1 MIVGIPKEVKVRES
15 RVGLP
20 PAGVSLLRKHGHQV
34 YVEKSAGEGAGISD
48 QSYLDSGAEAL
59 ETADE
64 VWDKSQLIVKVKEP
78 IEQEFHRIKEEH
90 LLFTYLHLAAVPTL
104 TKVLLDKGCASV
116 AYETIQ
122 LADNSLP
129 LLKPMSEIA
138 GRVSAQ
144 VGAQMLQKHVGGKGL
159 LLGGVPG
166 VARGNVC
173 VLGAGVAGM
182 NAAQIAVGLGARVTI
197 LDLDP
202 LKLEQAER
210 VFGNSVET
218 LYSTPETIERTV
230 KNADLLISCV
240 LLTGKRAP
248 MLVSED
254 LVKAMEPGSAIVD
267 VSIDQ
272 GGAVAT
278 IKPTTHDEPIYQKF
292 GVNHYGVTNIPGDV
306 PRTST
311 WALASVT
318 TPYLLK
324 LANKGL
330 KGALQQSPALQAG
343 LNTYQ
348 GKLTNLAVAET
359 FSLPYTSPDF
369 LNN

>member
-1 MIVGIPKEVKVRES
+1 MIIGIPKEVKVRES

-20 PAGVSLLRKHGHQV
+20 PAGVNLLYKQGHQI
-34 YVEKSAGEGAGISD
+34 YVEKSAGIGAGLSD
-48 QSYLDSGAEAL
+48 QSYLDAGAKLL

-64 VWDKSQLIVKVKEP
+64 LWSKSQLIVKVKEP
-78 IEQEFHRIKEEH
+78 IEQEFHRIRGDH
-90 LLFTYLHLAAVPTL
+90 ILFTYLRLAAVPTL
-104 TKVLLDKGCASV
+104 TKVLLDKGCASI

-122 LADNSLP
+122 LSDGSLP

-144 VGAQMLQKHVGGKGL
+144 VGAQMLQKHVGGKGIL
-159 LLGGVPG
+159 LSGVPG

-173 VLGAGVAGM
+173 VLGAGVAGI
-182 NAAQIAVGLGARVTI
+182 NATQIALGLGAKVTI

-202 LKLEQAER
+202 LKLEKAER
-210 VFGNSVET
+210 LFGSGIET
-218 LYSTPETIERTV
+218 LYSTPETIERTA
-230 KNADLLISCV
+230 KNSDLLISCV

-248 MLVSED
+248 MLVSEE
-254 LVKAMEPGSAIVD
+254 LVKSMEPGSAIVD

-272 GGAVAT
+272 GGAVET

-311 WALASVT
+311 WALDSVT

-330 KGALQQSPALQAG
+330 KEALKKSSALQAG

-348 GKLTNLAVAET
+348 GKLTNSAVAET
-359 FSLPYTSPDF
+359 FSLPYNTPDF
-369 LNN
+369 LGH